1 MTTAGDCGVLDGS
14 FRMSHNRDKHGVLV
28 LS

>member
-1 MTTAGDCGVLDGS
+1 LTISGGCGFLDGS